1 MKKLMLIA
9 AIVLGAINAGAQ
21 TTKVSADTTI
31 VKSVVRFDKE
41 TFEGS
46 KGTHKETY
54 QVLVDGK
61 WYSTTKTA
69 YDRYFTI
76 KRFGG
81 QPCVAYVKKGKNVR
95 IIVL

>member
-1 MKKLMLIA
+1 MLIA

-21 TTKVSADTTI
+21 TTKVSADTTVI
-31 VKSVVRFDKE
+31 RTTVRFDKE

-61 WYSTTKTA
+61 WYPTTKTS
-69 YDRYFTI
+69 YERYFLI
-76 KRFGG
+76 KRFGM
-81 QPCVAYVKKGKNVR
+81 QPCVVYIKKGKSVR
-95 IIVL
+95 VVVL

>member
-1 MKKLMLIA
+1 MLIA
-9 AIVLGAINAGAQ
+9 AIVLGTINAGAEP
-21 TTKVSADTTI
+21 TKVAADTTI
-31 VKSVVRFDKE
+31 VKTAVRFDKE

-61 WYSTTKTA
+61 WYSTTKA
-69 YDRYFTI
+69 SYERYYLI

-81 QPCVAYVKKGKNVR
+81 QPCVVKITKGKSVR
-95 IIVL
+95 VVVL